1 MESAVS
7 DTTTNILWESACFD
21 ATSVRL
27 TGQRHGIRTDASTRY
42 EKSLDPL
49 LAGTTFKRVI
59 EYMAFL
65 GKGYTMTGK
74 SSYCDESRVNHIS
87 ILVEYAFISMK
98 AGVEIPREEVNGILE
113 RLGFQF
119 RAENSGLRIQVPSW
133 RASKDINIR
142 EDITEEIARV
152 YGYDKVPYVPL
163 SADFRIAKK
172 NAEIALRNLSNT
184 HFSERGWH
192 EVYNYSFSSEVLE
205 RKIGYTHLENIV
217 SIQNAFN
224 EEYTHMVRSLAPRL
238 FLDMS
243 HNQKYSER
251 FGFFEIAKVF
261 AKS

>member
-1 MESAVS
+1 MGSAVS

-49 LAGTTFKRVI
+49 LAGTTCKRVV

-87 ILVEYAFISMK
+87 ILVEYAFINMK

-119 RAENSGLRIQVPSW
+119 RGENSELTIAVPSW

-142 EDITEEIARV
+142 EDIAEEIARV
-152 YGYDKVPYVPL
+152 YGYDQIPYAPL

-172 NAEIALRNLSNT
+172 NAEIALHPQR
-184 HFSERGWH
+184 
-192 EVYNYSFSSEVLE
+192 
-205 RKIGYTHLENIV
+205 
-217 SIQNAFN
+217 
-224 EEYTHMVRSLAPRL
+224 P
-238 FLDMS
+238 
-243 HNQKYSER
+243 
-251 FGFFEIAKVF
+251 
-261 AKS
+261 